1 MPLTITEQFN
11 MIFFSLITGIV
22 IGMLFDVYRIGR
34 GVCKFKIIVIIQD
47 ILFWIF
53 AAIVIFTFLL
63 YTNYAFLSA
72 YVYSAIIFSTF
83 FYVVFISNEFYNVEK
98 KMVELSCYNIVR
110 RSNHEYRYNCIIGYF
125 GRFTCCRH
133 CTLFLG

>member
-11 MIFFSLITGIV
+11 MIFFSLITGII

-98 KMVELSCYNIVR
+98 KIVKLLCKIFR
-110 RSNHEYRYNCIIGYF
+110 IVNKRVVYILKLLLYKLLDKDN
-125 GRFTCCRH
+125 
-133 CTLFLG
+133 